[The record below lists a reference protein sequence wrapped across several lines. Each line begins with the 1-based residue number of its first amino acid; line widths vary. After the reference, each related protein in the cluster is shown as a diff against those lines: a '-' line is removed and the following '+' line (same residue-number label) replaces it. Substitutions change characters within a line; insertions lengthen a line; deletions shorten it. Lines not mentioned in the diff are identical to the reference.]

1 MLLIA
6 RRTALAAALLLVMP
20 LTVWLSGWLW
30 QPWTAGCHVE
40 KPVVGDGNGDPTVG
54 NYHSCRAL
62 RLVPLVSALS
72 AARGVDPVPYPCRRY
87 PSAGQG
93 GEILGSRRGSEEP
106 RPFVIWLENTRQ
118 VPVTQFYALKRKE
131 RAKLVHE
138 QLAQAQDIPSFL
150 RKHWQKETG
159 FAFPSGHTMFAASW
173 ALLAAGLLWPRRRWG
188 TIAVLLVW
196 ATAVM
201 GSRLGAGHALA
212 AGSHRRHADLP
223 GCWSRWPAG

>member
-30 QPWTAGCHVE
+30 QHRTAGCHVE

-93 GEILGSRRGSEEP
+93 GEILG
-106 RPFVIWLENTRQ
+106 Q
-118 VPVTQFYALKRKE
+118 
-131 RAKLVHE
+131 
-138 QLAQAQDIPSFL
+138 
-150 RKHWQKETG
+150 
-159 FAFPSGHTMFAASW
+159 
-173 ALLAAGLLWPRRRWG
+173 
-188 TIAVLLVW
+188 
-196 ATAVM
+196 
-201 GSRLGAGHALA
+201 GAGP
-212 AGSHRRHADLP
+212 R
-223 GCWSRWPAG
+223 SRDRSSSGWKTQGRCR